1 MQYLATAKMTV
12 SKSSQRKTRRK
23 VRKEKGKKDDKKD
36 KESKPRELRN
46 SAQQLER
53 AIANGKIKE
62 ALNAIDKYKDQM
74 LIYGVDMSVTN
85 ILRPK
90 QKSNSPSVYEIIVE
104 AAELSELKYSY
115 APTDDDIK
123 FMVILLYY
131 CLQNM
136 SIDDEAPTRD
146 VVEDFEMAIDLVE
159 QLMNELAIPDDGD

>member
-1 MQYLATAKMTV
+1 MTV
-12 SKSSQRKTRRK
+12 SKSSQRKTRRRGK
-23 VRKEKGKKDDKKD
+23 KGKKDDKKD

-146 VVEDFEMAIDLVE
+146 VVEDFEMAIEEGNADLVE
-159 QLMNELAIPDDGD
+159 QLMNELAIPQMTPD